1 MRSILVTLLLC
12 VACEAG
18 DPSAPQ
24 CGGAS
29 EVILPAR
36 WPTLGPC
43 SLGAQN
49 PNGLLVTTTDF
60 STGAVTVVDTT
71 TRTVTADVAI
81 GTPDGIPFFADGR
94 AFVVHRFQYDFVD
107 VLDPQQGFASVG
119 QHALMVEGT
128 NAPNPRALA
137 LHRDGLAFVPLWGA
151 PQILVLDLAR
161 PPGQSIVDAIDI
173 SAFADGDGTPEA
185 SHAIVCGD
193 AMFVAVD
200 RIATGDGF
208 TRCGGDALVAVD
220 LVERTALDLDP
231 NVEGAQGIASQGAW
245 IKQLRLDPADPDRL
259 TVLALTEGIERIDLR
274 DGTRSWAVSPEALA
288 AAGIV
293 HYQLPLSFD
302 VADGVAYLAAYAAE
316 SGTPDCT
323 DDPAPCF
330 GQAKLF
336 RVGLDGA
343 TPTVPE
349 PFADGFDAAER
360 TLEIVGGQL
369 WYGSRRAGEPGL
381 WVFDLGTDPPTAI
394 EGPLPTGL
402 PPYSL
407 TKVEL
412 P

>member
-1 MRSILVTLLLC
+1 MRAICVALLC

-18 DPSAPQ
+18 ASPAPA
-24 CGGAS
+24 CFGES
-29 EVILPAR
+29 EAKLPAR

-43 SLGAQN
+43 TLGPEDAD
-49 PNGLLVTTTDF
+49 GLLVTTTDF
-60 STGAVTVVDTT
+60 STGAVTLVDAT
-71 TRTVTADVAI
+71 TRTVTADVAL
-81 GTPDGIPFFADGR
+81 GTTDGIPVFADGR

-107 VLDPQQGFASVG
+107 VLDPARGFASVG
-119 QHALMVEGT
+119 QHGLAVEST
-128 NAPNPRALA
+128 AAPNPRALA

-151 PQILVLDLAR
+151 PEILVLDLSQ
-161 PPGQSIVDAIDI
+161 PPGQSVVGAIDL

-193 AMFVAVD
+193 AMFVAID
-200 RIATGDGF
+200 RIATGSGF
-208 TRCGGDALVAVD
+208 TRCGGEAFVAVD
-220 LVERTALDLDP
+220 LLERTALDLDP
-231 NVEGAQGIASQGAW
+231 DVDGAQGIATRGAW
-245 IKQLRLDPADPDRL
+245 VKQVRLDPGDPERL
-259 TVLALTEGIERIDLR
+259 TLLALTEGIERIDLR
-274 DGTRSWAVSPEALA
+274 DGTVSWAVPPEAFE

-302 VADGVAYLAAYAAE
+302 VADGIAYVAAYAAE

-330 GQAKLF
+330 QQARLF

-343 TPTVPE
+343 APATPE

-360 TLEIVGGQL
+360 TLEIVGGHL
-369 WYGSRRAGEPGL
+369 WYGSRRAGAPGL
-381 WVFDLGTDPPTAI
+381 WVFDLGTDPPSAI
-394 EGPLPTGL
+394 EGPLSTGL
-402 PPYSL
+402 PPFSI